1 MVRSGRA
8 SIPPFTPGTIAPV
21 ACATPALPWLPVV
34 QQRLESK
41 FCRSPSHWSCLCQ
54 SVDVPSIALT
64 MLAVHGCP
72 MAGYTL
78 CSSVLTE
85 VACDKVVFQEICH
98 REVTLLWQSPHL
110 WQSCVSRGNCCPL
123 RLAPRCG
130 RVISWYR
137 CPLWQSH
144 IPLWEPLWLRRHP
157 RKLPT
162 PVGYQIARLCN
173 VAVWGM
179 FLSLSNLA

>member
-1 MVRSGRA
+1 MMVRSGRA

-54 SVDVPSIALT
+54 LVDVPSIALT

-85 VACDKVVFQEICH
+85 IACDKVVFQEICLTNEVARY
-98 REVTLLWQSPHL
+98 REVTLLGKVPIFGK
-110 WQSCVSRGNCCPL
+110 V
-123 RLAPRCG
+123 
-130 RVISWYR
+130 V
-137 CPLWQSH
+137 
-144 IPLWEPLWLRRHP
+144 
-157 RKLPT
+157 
-162 PVGYQIARLCN
+162 
-173 VAVWGM
+173 
-179 FLSLSNLA
+179 